1 MKAENKKDLKDM
13 IEGVFTLTKYN
24 QEQISLIS
32 NYSQNLGLMLLHLRV
47 DLVKQGVQLN
57 DTRLDNDY
65 NKLMDIAKNLNE
77 RQEKLIKLLDK
88 AKNTKA

>member
-32 NYSQNLGLMLLHLRV
+32 NYSQNLGLMLLNLRA

-57 DTRLDNDY
+57 DARLDNDY

-77 RQEKLIKLLDK
+77 CQEKLIKLLDK

>member
-32 NYSQNLGLMLLHLRV
+32 NYSQNLGLMLLHLRA

-65 NKLMDIAKNLNE
+65 NKSMDIAKNLTNAIL
-77 RQEKLIKLLDK
+77 RRLK
-88 AKNTKA
+88 